1 MSPLTL
7 FLAIRIFTIEKYFI
21 TQQIYLNVFKF
32 LGCMGI
38 YAIVTTLLVY
48 KERVEESLDKNRET
62 HWIFQCTISK
72 GRADNGFAQTVRQ
85 ARFLASKLNRYYD
98 FSLC

>member
-1 MSPLTL
+1 M
-7 FLAIRIFTIEKYFI
+7 E
-21 TQQIYLNVFKF
+21 
-32 LGCMGI
+32 I

-48 KERVEESLDKNRET
+48 KKWVEESLGQNRET

-72 GRADNGFAQTVRQ
+72 GRADNSFAQTVRQ
-85 ARFLASKLNRYYD
+85 ARFLASKLNRYCD